1 MLGGLAELISE
12 NVGAPCYVADKPIEC
27 VARGVDTA
35 FKMSDDL
42 LDGFEQVQLYGFR

>member
-1 MLGGLAELISE
+1 MAELVSDC
-12 NVGAPCYVADKPIEC
+12 VGAPCYVADKPIEC

-35 FKMSDDL
+35 FKLSDEL